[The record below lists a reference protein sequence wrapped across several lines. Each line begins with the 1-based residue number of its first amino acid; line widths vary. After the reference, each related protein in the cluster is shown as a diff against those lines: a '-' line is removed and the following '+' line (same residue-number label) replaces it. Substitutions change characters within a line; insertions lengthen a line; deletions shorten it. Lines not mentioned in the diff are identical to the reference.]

1 MSTRDRLVDAAI
13 RCLAEDGWARTTTR
27 RILAVAGAHA
37 PDVNYYFG
45 SKDGLMHE
53 AAVRVTRRWAQ
64 GPLRQADATAGAT
77 ADADTGARLTA
88 VLQRF
93 LDNLHADRTDAVA
106 AIEVFAQAERS
117 EALRSELRDA
127 YEDFRAAVGDIARPQ
142 TAEWNSSEIRALA
155 TVLIA
160 LFDGLAVQSVFD
172 PDGVPGASDLVH
184 ALAILAGVLHDADGA
199 GQQ

>member
-64 GPLRQADATAGAT
+64 GPLRQADATAGA
-77 ADADTGARLTA
+77 DPGARLTA

-93 LDNLHADRTDAVA
+93 LESLHADRTDAVA

-127 YEDFRAAVGDIARPQ
+127 YEDFRAAVRDNTRSQ
-142 TAEWNSSEIRALA
+142 TAEWSSSEIRALA

-172 PDGVPGASDLVH
+172 PDGVPPASDLVH
-184 ALAILAGVLHDADGA
+184 ALAILGGVLHDADRA

>member
-27 RILAVAGAHA
+27 RILAAAGAHA

-64 GPLRQADATAGAT
+64 GPLRQADATAGA
-77 ADADTGARLTA
+77 DPGARLTA

-93 LDNLHADRTDAVA
+93 LENLHADRTDAVA

-127 YEDFRAAVGDIARPQ
+127 YEDFRAAVGDNTFPQ
-142 TAEWNSSEIRALA
+142 TADWKSSEIRALA

-184 ALAILAGVLHDADGA
+184 ALAILAGVLDDEDRARR
-199 GQQ
+199 Q

>member
-1 MSTRDRLVDAAI
+1 MSTRDRLVDATI

-27 RILAVAGAHA
+27 RILSGAGAHA

-64 GPLRQADATAGAT
+64 GPLRQAGDTAGADPRT
-77 ADADTGARLTA
+77 RLTA
-88 VLQRF
+88 VLQGF
-93 LDNLHADRTDAVA
+93 LDSLRADRTDAVA

-117 EALRSELRDA
+117 ETLRRELRDA
-127 YEDFRAAVGDIARPQ
+127 YDDFRVAVGENMRPQ
-142 TAEWNSSEIRALA
+142 AADWNNSEVRALA

-172 PDGVPGASDLVH
+172 PDGVPPASELVDAM
-184 ALAILAGVLHDADGA
+184 ALLAGVMHDADRA
-199 GQQ
+199 GRE